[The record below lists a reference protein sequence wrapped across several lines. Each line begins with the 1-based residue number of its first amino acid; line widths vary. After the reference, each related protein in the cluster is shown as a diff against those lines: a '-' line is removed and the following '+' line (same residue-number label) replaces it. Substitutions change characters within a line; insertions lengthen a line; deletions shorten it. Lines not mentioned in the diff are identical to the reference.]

1 MRVLLLLRGSAGC
14 GKSTWIEQ
22 NGLKPYTL
30 SADDIRLLCQSPIMQ
45 VDGTEGISQANDNVT
60 WKTLFNLLEVRMQ
73 KGEFTVIDATNSK
86 TSEMNRYKEM
96 CGTYR
101 YRIFCV
107 DFTDIPIEEVK
118 RRNANRDE
126 LKRVPDEVI
135 DKMYS
140 RFATQ
145 KIPSGIKV
153 IKPDELDTIWM
164 KIFDMSEYKRIHH
177 IGDIHGCN
185 TALQKYLSDN
195 GGIKDDEMYI
205 FTGDYID
212 RGLENADVIKFLISI
227 MNKKNVLMLEGN
239 HECYHKDT
247 EVLTKDGWKLLKDI
261 DINNDLVAQFNMNN
275 NIIDFAKPL
284 EKIVNF
290 SNELILIE
298 GFDTKQIVTMNHD
311 VVYGNEKIKAKDFLN
326 KDKITQ
332 QKFILSG
339 YSNNNPYDIDD
350 NVLRLLVWIISD
362 GTIVDN
368 SKYNINSIKRRIQ
381 FKFSRKDKIENLTKL
396 LDEMKIVYTIKPVGN
411 KREDRKQPYLIRIY
425 GNIARFYCDK
435 LLNGVKHYPLF
446 FKELNRRQT
455 LIVLE
460 ELLKTDATSKS
471 EIKIDWSCINK
482 NDVDIIQEMC
492 IRNGISCTYKL
503 RDNSCGFNKNGQIY
517 WVSIKPYGVFTS
529 NQIKIETI
537 NYNDN
542 VYCLTMPKGTLVT
555 RIDGKVAFSGNC
567 HIWKYAHGCQS
578 YSKEFELITKPQLEN
593 ARIDK
598 KDIRQLYR
606 KLGQCAYY
614 KYGNN
619 TFLVTHAGLSTLPKN
634 LSCVATD
641 QMIRGVGNYND
652 FEKVAETFLK
662 TTSENVYQIHG
673 HRNTKGLPVQVNDR
687 VFNLEGKVEFGGSLR
702 CVQVD
707 KDGIHTVEVENT
719 VYKTP
724 EMKNEQTVT
733 SSSIADTLIALRS
746 NKYIQEKR
754 FGNISSF
761 NFTNKAFYNKVWDEQ
776 TTKAR
781 GLYLDTIK
789 GKVAARAYEKFF
801 NINERPE
808 TKFDML
814 QYKLQFPVTAYVKE
828 NGFLGIVSYNEYEDD
843 LFIASKSTID
853 SQFAQWLKEMLYE
866 KVSAKNIEKMK
877 EFIKEHNVSFVFECV
892 DMKNDPHIIEYPNS
906 ELFLLDIVQ
915 NDMNF
920 SKYEYDAMVNIAN
933 QFGITPKEK
942 AFEIATWQE
951 FFDWYYDIL
960 EEDYEYNGRKIEGF
974 VIEDSIGYMT
984 KLKLTYYNFW
994 KFMRSISHEAI
1005 KKGYIQKTSALTTPT
1020 ANEYY
1025 AWVRKL
1031 HDVEDKDSIPKDICT
1046 LRRLFYKDKIQ
1057 NLNFER

>member
-96 CGTYR
+96 CNTYR

-118 RRNANRDE
+118 RRNANRDI

-164 KIFDMSEYKRIHH
+164 KMFDLSEYKKVHH

-212 RGLENADVIKFLISI
+212 RGLENVEVVQFLISI

-239 HECYHKDT
+239 HERWLWLYA
-247 EVLTKDGWKLLKDI
+247 
-261 DINNDLVAQFNMNN
+261 ND
-275 NIIDFAKPL
+275 
-284 EKIVNF
+284 
-290 SNELILIE
+290 
-298 GFDTKQIVTMNHD
+298 
-311 VVYGNEKIKAKDFLN
+311 
-326 KDKITQ
+326 
-332 QKFILSG
+332 
-339 YSNNNPYDIDD
+339 
-350 NVLRLLVWIISD
+350 
-362 GTIVDN
+362 
-368 SKYNINSIKRRIQ
+368 
-381 FKFSRKDKIENLTKL
+381 
-396 LDEMKIVYTIKPVGN
+396 
-411 KREDRKQPYLIRIY
+411 
-425 GNIARFYCDK
+425 
-435 LLNGVKHYPLF
+435 
-446 FKELNRRQT
+446 
-455 LIVLE
+455 
-460 ELLKTDATSKS
+460 
-471 EIKIDWSCINK
+471 
-482 NDVDIIQEMC
+482 
-492 IRNGISCTYKL
+492 CT
-503 RDNSCGFNKNGQIY
+503 G
-517 WVSIKPYGVFTS
+517 
-529 NQIKIETI
+529 
-537 NYNDN
+537 
-542 VYCLTMPKGTLVT
+542 
-555 RIDGKVAFSGNC
+555 
-567 HIWKYAHGCQS
+567 H
-578 YSKEFELITKPQLEN
+578 SKEFELITKPQLDN
-593 ARIDK
+593 ARISK

-614 KYGNN
+614 KYGDNIY
-619 TFLVTHAGLSTLPKN
+619 LVTHAGLSTIPKN
-634 LSCVATD
+634 LSYVATD

-652 FEKVAETFLK
+652 FEKIAETFLA
-662 TTSENVYQIHG
+662 TTPDNVYQIHG

-687 VFNLEGKVEFGGSLR
+687 VFNLEGRVEFGGSLR
-702 CVQVD
+702 CVQID
-707 KDGIHTVEVENT
+707 KDGTHTVEVENT

-724 EMKNEQTVT
+724 EIQSKQTVT
-733 SSSIADTLIALRS
+733 NSSIADTIIALRS
-746 NKYIQEKR
+746 NRYIQEKK

-761 NFTNKAFYNKVWDEQ
+761 NFTNKAFYDKVWDEQ

-781 GLYLDTIK
+781 GLYLDTMK

-814 QYKLQFPVTAYVKE
+814 QHKLQFPVTAYVKE

-853 SQFAQWLKEMLYE
+853 SQFAQWFKEMLDD
-866 KVSAKNIEKMK
+866 KVSSENIDKMK
-877 EFIKEHNVSFVFECV
+877 EFIKENNVSFVFECV

-906 ELFLLDIVQ
+906 ELFLLDIVY

-920 SKYEYDAMVNIAN
+920 AKYEYDTMVDIAN
-933 QFGITPKEK
+933 QFGLTPKEK
-942 AFEIATWQE
+942 AFEIATWQD

-974 VIEDSIGYMT
+974 VIEDSVGYMT
-984 KLKLTYYNFW
+984 KLKLAYYNFW
-994 KFMRSISHEAI
+994 KFMRSVSYEAI
-1005 KKGYIQKTSALTTPT
+1005 RYGYIKKTSALTTPI

-1031 HDVEDKDSIPKDICT
+1031 HDVEDRENIPKDICT
-1046 LRRLFYKDKIQ
+1046 LRSLFYKEKTT
-1057 NLNFER
+1057 

>member
-60 WKTLFNLLEVRMQ
+60 WKTLFNLLEVRME

-96 CGTYR
+96 CNTYR
-101 YRIFCV
+101 YRMFCV

-118 RRNANRDE
+118 RRNANRE
-126 LKRVPDEVI
+126 VLKRVPEEAI

-153 IKPDELDTIWM
+153 IKPNELDTIWM
-164 KIFDMSEYKRIHH
+164 KMFDMSGYKKIHH
-177 IGDIHGCN
+177 IGDIHGCY

-195 GGIKDDEMYI
+195 GDIKDDEFYI
-205 FTGDYID
+205 FTGDYVD
-212 RGLENADVIKFLISI
+212 RGIENAEIVKFLISI
-227 MNKKNVLMLEGN
+227 MDKKNVLMLEGN
-239 HECYHKDT
+239 HERWLWLYA
-247 EVLTKDGWKLLKDI
+247 
-261 DINNDLVAQFNMNN
+261 ND
-275 NIIDFAKPL
+275 
-284 EKIVNF
+284 
-290 SNELILIE
+290 
-298 GFDTKQIVTMNHD
+298 
-311 VVYGNEKIKAKDFLN
+311 
-326 KDKITQ
+326 
-332 QKFILSG
+332 
-339 YSNNNPYDIDD
+339 
-350 NVLRLLVWIISD
+350 
-362 GTIVDN
+362 
-368 SKYNINSIKRRIQ
+368 
-381 FKFSRKDKIENLTKL
+381 
-396 LDEMKIVYTIKPVGN
+396 
-411 KREDRKQPYLIRIY
+411 
-425 GNIARFYCDK
+425 
-435 LLNGVKHYPLF
+435 
-446 FKELNRRQT
+446 
-455 LIVLE
+455 
-460 ELLKTDATSKS
+460 
-471 EIKIDWSCINK
+471 
-482 NDVDIIQEMC
+482 
-492 IRNGISCTYKL
+492 CT
-503 RDNSCGFNKNGQIY
+503 
-517 WVSIKPYGVFTS
+517 
-529 NQIKIETI
+529 
-537 NYNDN
+537 
-542 VYCLTMPKGTLVT
+542 
-555 RIDGKVAFSGNC
+555 GK
-567 HIWKYAHGCQS
+567 
-578 YSKEFELITKPQLEN
+578 SKEFELITKPQLEN
-593 ARIDK
+593 AGINK

-614 KYGNN
+614 KYGDNVY
-619 TFLVTHAGLSTLPKN
+619 LVTHAGLSTLPKN
-634 LSCVATD
+634 LTYVATD

-652 FEKVAETFLK
+652 FEKVAETFIK
-662 TTSENVYQIHG
+662 TTPENVYQIHG

-687 VFNLEGKVEFGGSLR
+687 VFNLEGRVEFGGSLR
-702 CVQVD
+702 CVQID
-707 KDGIHTVEVENT
+707 QDGIHTVEVENT

-724 EMKNEQTVT
+724 EMQSEQTVT
-733 SSSIADTLIALRS
+733 NSSIADTIIALRS
-746 NKYIQEKR
+746 NKYIQEKK

-761 NFTNKAFYNKVWDEQ
+761 NFTNKAFYDKVWDEQ

-781 GLYLDTIK
+781 GLYLDTMK
-789 GKVAARAYEKFF
+789 GKVAARAYNKFF

-853 SQFAQWLKEMLYE
+853 SEFAGWFKEMLYE
-866 KVSAKNIEKMK
+866 KISSENIQKMK

-906 ELFLLDIVQ
+906 ELFLLDIVN
-915 NDMNF
+915 NDMDF
-920 SKYEYDAMVNIAN
+920 SKYEYDTMVDIAN

-974 VIEDSIGYMT
+974 VIEDSVGYMT
-984 KLKLTYYNFW
+984 KLKLAYYNFW

-1005 KKGYIQKTSALTTPT
+1005 RKGYIQKTSALTTPT

-1025 AWVRKL
+1025 AWVKKL

-1046 LRRLFYKDKIQ
+1046 LRRLFYKDRTSK
-1057 NLNFER
+1057 